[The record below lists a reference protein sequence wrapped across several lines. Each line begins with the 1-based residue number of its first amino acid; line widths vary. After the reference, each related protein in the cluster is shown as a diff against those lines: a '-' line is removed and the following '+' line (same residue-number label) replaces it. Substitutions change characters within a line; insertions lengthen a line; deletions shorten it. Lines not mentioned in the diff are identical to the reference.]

1 MSEDVTPKG
10 GCREFELLMMAH
22 FDGEISAANES
33 RLKEHLKGCAA
44 CRKAF
49 DEYGRLV
56 TASRDMEP
64 PKVSE
69 EEWDMYWTNVYN
81 RMERSAA
88 WTAVTIGFIAVAGY
102 LTYLLAAWL
111 SAAQAVPC
119 WAKVAIVVLALGV
132 VVLFLSVLREKMSLR
147 KTDKYKGVQR

>member
-1 MSEDVTPKG
+1 MSDGLTPKG

-22 FDGEISAANES
+22 YDGEISAADEA
-33 RLKEHLKGCAA
+33 RLQGHIKGCQA

-56 TASRDMEP
+56 HASREIEP

-88 WTAVTIGFIAVAGY
+88 WTAVTIGVVAVAGY
-102 LTYLLAAWL
+102 LVYLLTTWL
-111 SAAQAVPC
+111 AAAQAIPC
-119 WAKVAIVVLALGV
+119 WAKVAIVVLAVGV
-132 VVLFLSVLREKMSLR
+132 VVLFLSVLREKMALR